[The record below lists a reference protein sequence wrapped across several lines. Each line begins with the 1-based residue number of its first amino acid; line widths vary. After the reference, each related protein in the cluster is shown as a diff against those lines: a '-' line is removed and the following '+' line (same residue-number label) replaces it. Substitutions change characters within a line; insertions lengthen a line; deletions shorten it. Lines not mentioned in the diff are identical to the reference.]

1 MSPVS
6 PSPADRPN
14 VDSVS
19 ASNAA
24 PDESVFEKLP
34 KTPELLDA
42 SPELVGSKRAKS
54 TKSLKSAPRPSED
67 AAAPFD
73 FSQVPAK
80 YARDA
85 ASSNAPQNSQTSQ
98 SPQTAPPSAPLPLAE
113 QSADAEAS
121 SPAPSRPLYYE
132 RPDGERVFY
141 RPQTAQPFDVDF
153 PLDADADRDF
163 TASIFDDENLVDVSE
178 SEKTPSNFGP
188 LSESDYETIIR
199 GYRKAAEKA
208 REFPTEPGVYMM
220 KDARDRVIYI
230 GKAKRLRNRV
240 ASYFRR
246 DAIDDQRVGPLVRE
260 IRDID
265 FLVCESEIDA
275 LLTEAR
281 LIKDVQPKY
290 NRSLKDDKSF
300 PYLQITVRDEFPR
313 VEATRTP
320 KSGSVRL
327 YGPFLSSAHLRSA
340 IVVLQKI
347 FKFRTCSLAI
357 SSEDRERRWT
367 RPCVLASIGQCSAP
381 CADRVSKED
390 YRRNIRR
397 LQDFLGGDRQKL
409 LQDIKNDMLDAS
421 KERRYELAAERRD
434 QLKALES
441 LKERGSIDENVQP
454 EVFQIDP
461 RRGVLGLQKVFKLPK
476 PPRVIEGVDVAHL
489 GGRDTVASL
498 VHFVD
503 GRPFKNGYRR
513 YKIRT
518 VDGIDDFASI
528 AEAVSRRF
536 AVVDPNN
543 PPPDVL
549 LIDGGKGQLHAALAA
564 LERAA
569 CRPGLV
575 ISLAKRDE
583 EIYVPDQDEPLKLS
597 RRSFALRLLQS
608 VRDESHRFAQHYHHM
623 LRRKS
628 TFGDDVHF

>member
-14 VDSVS
+14 ADAVS

-34 KTPELLDA
+34 KAPELLDA
-42 SPELVGSKRAKS
+42 SSELVGSKRAKS

-80 YARDA
+80 YARA
-85 ASSNAPQNSQTSQ
+85 AAPSNVSQLSQ
-98 SPQTAPPSAPLPLAE
+98 SSQIASTSAPRPLAE
-113 QSADAEAS
+113 QSADAEA
-121 SPAPSRPLYYE
+121 PPPVPTRPLYYE

-141 RPQTAQPFDVDF
+141 RSQTAQPFDVDF

-163 TASIFDDENLVDVSE
+163 TASIFDDENLADVSE
-178 SEKTPSNFGP
+178 NEKTPSNFGP

-347 FKFRTCSLAI
+347 FKFRTCTLAI

-409 LQDIKNDMLDAS
+409 LQDLKNDMLDAS

-461 RRGVLGLQKVFKLPK
+461 RRGVLGLQKIFKLPK
-476 PPRVIEGVDVAHL
+476 PPRVIEGVDIAHL

>member
-1 MSPVS
+1 MYPDS
-6 PSPADRPN
+6 PSRSDRSKAD
-14 VDSVS
+14 DLSS
-19 ASNAA
+19 FNAA

-34 KTPELLDA
+34 KAPELLDA
-42 SPELVGSKRAKS
+42 SSELIGSKRAKS
-54 TKSLKSAPRPSED
+54 TKSLKSAPRPSKD
-67 AAAPFD
+67 AAGSFD
-73 FSQVPAK
+73 FSEVPEK
-80 YARDA
+80 YARNA
-85 ASSNAPQNSQTSQ
+85 APLNASQLSQ
-98 SPQTAPPSAPLPLAE
+98 SSQTAPPSAPQPLDE
-113 QSADAEAS
+113 QNADAETP
-121 SPAPSRPLYYE
+121 SPAPPRPLYYE

-141 RPQTAQPFDVDF
+141 RPQATQPFDVDF
-153 PLDADADRDF
+153 PLDADAERDF
-163 TASIFDDENLVDVSE
+163 TASIFDDENLADVPE
-178 SEKTPSNFGP
+178 NEKTPSNFGP

-208 REFPTEPGVYMM
+208 REFPTEPGVDMM

-260 IRDID
+260 IRDVD

-320 KSGSVRL
+320 KSSNVRL

-347 FKFRTCSLAI
+347 FKFRTCTLAI

-476 PPRVIEGVDVAHL
+476 PPRVIEGVDIAHL

-628 TFGDDVHF
+628 TFGDDAPF

>member
-1 MSPVS
+1 MPDFPVS
-6 PSPADRPN
+6 SSPSDSRSNAAAD
-14 VDSVS
+14 VS
-19 ASNAA
+19 ASSPSAF
-24 PDESVFEKLP
+24 DESVFEKLP
-34 KTPELLDA
+34 KAPELLDA
-42 SPELVGSKRAKS
+42 RPELARSKRSKS
-54 TKSLKSAPRPSED
+54 EKSLKPAPAPSE
-67 AAAPFD
+67 AAASPFD
-73 FSQVPAK
+73 FSQVPDRFVRDSLGKSAETPSNSPPPPKFNAK
-80 YARDA
+80 
-85 ASSNAPQNSQTSQ
+85 SQ
-98 SPQTAPPSAPLPLAE
+98 SS
-113 QSADAEAS
+113 DAEI
-121 SPAPSRPLYYE
+121 APTPSFPRPLYYE

-141 RPQTAQPFDVDF
+141 RSQPFDVDF

-163 TASIFDDENLVDVSE
+163 TASIFDDENLVDVSKT
-178 SEKTPSNFGP
+178 EKTPSNIEP
-188 LSESDYETIIR
+188 LSEDDYKTIID

-220 KDARDRVIYI
+220 KDACDRVIYI

-246 DAIDDQRVGPLVRE
+246 DAIDDRRVGPLVRE

-265 FLVCESEIDA
+265 FLVCDSEIDA

-290 NRSLKDDKSF
+290 NRCLKDDKSF
-300 PYLQITVRDEFPR
+300 PYLQITIRDDFPR

-320 KSGSVRL
+320 KSSNVRL

-357 SSEDRERRWT
+357 DSEDRERRWT

-381 CADRVSKED
+381 CGDRVSKED

-397 LQDFLGGDRQKL
+397 LQEFLGGDRQKL
-409 LQDIKNDMLDAS
+409 LQDIKNDMLDAA

-434 QLKALES
+434 QLRALES

-476 PPRVIEGVDVAHL
+476 PPRVIEGVDIAHL

-536 AVVDPNN
+536 AVVDPNS

-583 EIYVPDQDEPLKLS
+583 EIYVPDRDEPLKLS

-628 TFGDDVHF
+628 TFGDDARY

>member
-1 MSPVS
+1 
-6 PSPADRPN
+6 
-14 VDSVS
+14 
-19 ASNAA
+19 
-24 PDESVFEKLP
+24 
-34 KTPELLDA
+34 
-42 SPELVGSKRAKS
+42 
-54 TKSLKSAPRPSED
+54 
-67 AAAPFD
+67 
-73 FSQVPAK
+73 
-80 YARDA
+80 
-85 ASSNAPQNSQTSQ
+85 
-98 SPQTAPPSAPLPLAE
+98 
-113 QSADAEAS
+113 
-121 SPAPSRPLYYE
+121 
-132 RPDGERVFY
+132 
-141 RPQTAQPFDVDF
+141 
-153 PLDADADRDF
+153 
-163 TASIFDDENLVDVSE
+163 
-178 SEKTPSNFGP
+178 
-188 LSESDYETIIR
+188 
-199 GYRKAAEKA
+199 
-208 REFPTEPGVYMM
+208 MM

-265 FLVCESEIDA
+265 FLVCDSEIDA

-300 PYLQITVRDEFPR
+300 PYLQITVRDDFPR

-347 FKFRTCSLAI
+347 FKFRTCTLAI

-409 LQDIKNDMLDAS
+409 LQEIKNDMLDAA
-421 KERRYELAAERRD
+421 KDRRYELAAERRD

-476 PPRVIEGVDVAHL
+476 PPRVIEGVDIAHL

-549 LIDGGKGQLHAALAA
+549 LIDGGKGQLRAALAA

-628 TFGDDVHF
+628 TFGDDVKF